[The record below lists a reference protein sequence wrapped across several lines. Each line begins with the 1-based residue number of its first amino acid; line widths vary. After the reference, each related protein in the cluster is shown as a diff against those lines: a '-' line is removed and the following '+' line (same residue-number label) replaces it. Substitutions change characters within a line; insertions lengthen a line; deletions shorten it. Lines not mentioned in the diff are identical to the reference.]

1 MQLLVLKVLLV
12 LKELLVV
19 MEVKVLRVA
28 KELRVARVFKA
39 LMDLLVLVN
48 GMQLFLVMLL
58 NLLLTQTSLKRLL
71 ADLVGMVD
79 SIPNKDL
86 SSVHM

>member
-1 MQLLVLKVLLV
+1 M
-12 LKELLVV
+12 VV

-48 GMQLFLVMLL
+48 GMQLFLVILL

-71 ADLVGMVD
+71 ADLVGMVG
-79 SIPNKDL
+79 SLPNKDL